1 MNMFARGGSDLVKEE
16 CCAEK
21 LHNDM
26 NFSSLILY
34 KNSLKSKLSRIAVD
48 LKRG

>member
-21 LHNDM
+21 LYNDM

-34 KNSLKSKLSRIAVD
+34 KKFIKV
-48 LKRG
+48 KT